1 MERMAVHVV
10 KIILGR
16 LPDALVNII
25 LYIMLLGLSVSATVI
40 LIYIP
45 PILKL
50 LTFISAFGSLFIIL
64 IIYASIFLIFTICCS
79 FYVYMRFIKYPLKIL
94 LRVGFFLLTVTAA
107 VYVLKQLDGCEVGYS
122 LSELFK
128 YTYFFLLV
136 LWQVLFMLWFL
147 IFLSSI
153 REWTG
158 VHTINTHFKFACSAI
173 KRLEKIQN
181 NEINNY
187 KDLYTIHSVS
197 VEYACGIRE
206 IKNLLIRGI
215 DPNRFFDSNTE
226 LSLNEILDWLVF
238 SMQYYLFY
246 GGHEQMEAVKNHL
259 ECMAINFDEEYHID
273 TDQFMHEILRMY
285 DEINTYFK
293 ENNIYIARSIKF
305 TDRVIGYLPQALL
318 AIALLVISI
327 ITKNFII
334 N

>member
-10 KIILGR
+10 RILGR
-16 LPDALVNII
+16 LSDTLANMV
-25 LYIMLLGLSVSATVI
+25 LYIGLLGLSLYATVA

-45 PILKL
+45 PITKL
-50 LTFISAFGSLFIIL
+50 LTFISDFGSLFIIL
-64 IIYASIFLIFTICCS
+64 IIYATVFLIFMICCS
-79 FYVYMRFIKYPLKIL
+79 FYAYIKFIKYPIKIL
-94 LRVGFFLLTVTAA
+94 LRVGFGFLTVTAA

-122 LSELFK
+122 LSELFE
-128 YTYFFLLV
+128 YIHSFLLV
-136 LWQVLFMLWFL
+136 LWLALLMLGVL
-147 IFLSSI
+147 IFLSSF
-153 REWTG
+153 REWIYG
-158 VHTINTHFKFACSAI
+158 HKINTHFKFACSAL
-173 KRLEKIQN
+173 KRLEKIQD
-181 NEINNY
+181 NEMNNY
-187 KDLYTIHSVS
+187 KDLHTIHSVS

-246 GGHEQMEAVKNHL
+246 GGYEQLEAAKEHL
-259 ECMAINFDEEYHID
+259 KCMAINFDEEYHID
-273 TDQFMHEILRMY
+273 TDQFMHEILRRY
-285 DEINTYFK
+285 NEINTYFK

-305 TDRVIGYLPQALL
+305 TDRVMGYLPQALL